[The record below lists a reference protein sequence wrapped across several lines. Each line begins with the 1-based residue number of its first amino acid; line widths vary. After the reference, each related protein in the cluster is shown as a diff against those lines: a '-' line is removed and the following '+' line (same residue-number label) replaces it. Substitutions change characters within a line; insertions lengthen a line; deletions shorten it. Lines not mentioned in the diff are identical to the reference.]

1 MSLKKISEQAVNVK
15 SFVAPVDAF
24 DRLISAYNEYKTIA
38 EEERT
43 KRAAISAWEKTRL
56 AEIKAQRDLLIG
68 YLEKSFD
75 ERKNNFQQLFE
86 TVDKAI
92 ANNDNQQ
99 LALSLDTIVKLAQ
112 SSPFQDLADIDNVR
126 AKLADPNT
134 VWEF

>member
-1 MSLKKISEQAVNVK
+1 MSLKKIGQQTINIKGLVTP
-15 SFVAPVDAF
+15 FDAF
-24 DRLISAYNEYKTIA
+24 DRVISAYTEYKTIA

-43 KRAAISAWEKTRL
+43 KRAAISAWKETRL
-56 AEIKAQRDLLIG
+56 AEIKAQRDILIG

-75 ERKNNFQQLFE
+75 ERKNNFKELFKL
-86 TVDKAI
+86 VDQAI

-112 SSPFQDLADIDNVR
+112 SSPFKDLADIDNVR
-126 AKLADPNT
+126 AKLADSNT

>member
-1 MSLKKISEQAVNVK
+1 MSFKKISEQAIHFK
-15 SFVAPVDAF
+15 GFVSPVEAF
-24 DRLISAYNEYKTIA
+24 DRVISAYTEYKTIA